1 MLVLGIEAASV
12 ERGNVVA
19 KALAGRRDQI
29 VERSDHAFRRV
40 AGDVDLARLVHA
52 RRDQDHVMLL
62 AQRVKRRI
70 LADREAQMELDAA
83 LDEPVDAAH
92 HDLLLQLEAR
102 DAIGEE
108 PARAVVAVID
118 MDLMPRGAQIFRS
131 GQPRRT
137 RADDADRLRSEEHTS
152 ELQSLMRISYA
163 VFCLK
168 NKKHTLS

>member
-1 MLVLGIEAASV
+1 
-12 ERGNVVA
+12 
-19 KALAGRRDQI
+19 
-29 VERSDHAFRRV
+29 
-40 AGDVDLARLVHA
+40 
-52 RRDQDHVMLL
+52 MLL
-62 AQRVKRRI
+62 ARRVKRRI

-137 RADDADRLRSEEHTS
+137 RADDADRLAGRGADVQRLDPAFGPGGVGDIFLDAADRHRAMARKFDHAIAFAQAILRAESAADTGNRRGS
-152 ELQSLMRISYA
+152 
-163 VFCLK
+163 VT
-168 NKKHTLS
+168 NTLGFAETAP